1 MSERIW
7 TAYLARDE
15 RLGDFFLHL
24 PGDWD
29 SAEALRQTR
38 PAYPLDPSALDQLRA
53 AHAAWGVS
61 SHASQRIDRLADP
74 AARVIATG
82 QQAGLLG
89 GPLFTL
95 YKALAAV
102 RWAERLERERRVPVV
117 PVFWVASEDADF
129 DEVRSFRW
137 PDTDGRWQ
145 RYEYHASGHRSGM
158 PVHDI
163 PVEPHLATDVADV
176 FGHTRQTA
184 FTAELREQTCALIT
198 SSDTLETLFVRTLA
212 WLLGDRTPV
221 FVSPRMAWV
230 RRGAA
235 RLLARELAEPG
246 ESSRRIVAAGEQLAS
261 RGLAP
266 SLHRRPE
273 HVNAFVLRNGLR
285 HKILFRDGA
294 FEIIAPCGTRERIE
308 PARLR
313 AELECDPACFG
324 LNVATRPIV
333 QDALLP
339 TLATVAGPGEIAY
352 FAQLREVY
360 SFFDVPMPVIL
371 PRPQLCL
378 IEPRVERALGRL
390 HIALEALALTLGESP
405 AAFDALAQGAVEPW
419 DVEQALRDIRKQ
431 MSEAVEFAAAGVD
444 RSDPAVARA
453 LERLRDSVA
462 LGVDKLA
469 ERQRHAAA
477 ARDQDLRRAVETA
490 RTALW
495 PDGLMQERALTVF
508 FPFLNLFGRSLIE
521 RLNEAVAIDQP
532 AIQLIVLS
540 ALQSAHP

>member
-1 MSERIW
+1 MNPIW
-7 TAYLARDE
+7 PAYLARDE
-15 RLGDFFLHL
+15 RLADFFLHW

-29 SAEALRQTR
+29 SAEALRQDR
-38 PAYPLDPSALDQLRA
+38 PAPPLDPSALDHLHQ

-61 SHASQRIDRLADP
+61 PRAAQRIDLLGDP
-74 AARVIATG
+74 NTRVVATG

-95 YKALAAV
+95 YKAIAAV
-102 RWAERLERERRVPVV
+102 RWAERLERERGAPVV

-137 PDTDGRWQ
+137 PDAEGRWQ
-145 RYEYHASGHRSGM
+145 RYEYRPAAYRPGQ

-163 PVEPHLATDVADV
+163 PVELHLAGDLADV
-176 FGHTRQTA
+176 FARTRQTE
-184 FTAELREQTCALIT
+184 FTAALREQTHTLIAA
-198 SSDTLETLFVRTLA
+198 SDTLETLFVQTLA
-212 WLLGDRTPV
+212 WLLGDRAPV

-246 ESSRRIVAAGEQLAS
+246 KSSRRIIAAGERLAS
-261 RGLAP
+261 RGFAP

-273 HVNAFVLRNGLR
+273 HVNAFVLRGGLR
-285 HKILFRDGA
+285 HKILFRGGA
-294 FEIIAPCGTRERIE
+294 FEAIAPSGARERME
-308 PARLR
+308 PARLL
-313 AELECDPACFG
+313 AELEDDPGRFG

-339 TLATVAGPGEIAY
+339 TVAAVAGPGEVAY

-360 SFFDVPMPVIL
+360 EFFDVPMPVIL
-371 PRPQLCL
+371 PRPQVCL

-390 HIALEALALTLGESP
+390 HIALEALAPTLGESP

-419 DVEQALRDIRKQ
+419 DIEQALRDIRKQ
-431 MSEAVEFAAAGVD
+431 MNDALEFAASRVD
-444 RSDPAVARA
+444 CSDPAVARA
-453 LERLRDSVA
+453 LERLRESLAVG
-462 LGVDKLA
+462 LDKLA

-477 ARDQDLRRAVETA
+477 SRDQDLHRAVETA
-490 RTALW
+490 RTSLW
-495 PDGLMQERALTVF
+495 PDGLMQERAATIF
-508 FPFLNLFGRSLIE
+508 FPFLNLFGRPLIE
-521 RLNEAVAIDQP
+521 HLYEAIAIDPTAVQP
-532 AIQLIVLS
+532 IVLS
-540 ALQSAHP
+540 ALPSARH